1 MKFESLPPKVA
12 RRALGCLLALAACG
26 GSSGNDGS
34 PSPTQGG
41 HSSSSGGSSGDDGG
55 EAGGTEAMDGSSS
68 GAGALD
74 AGSSG
79 IDAASPQPDA
89 EATGSPD
96 GSPGPSTD
104 GAAACSLKFPSATD
118 FGKAGPFTVAI
129 DCSAPTSVTAD
140 GTGCAIYH
148 PTTMGQN
155 GLKHPVIVWGN
166 GTASPAECNGGSHVF
181 GEYDYLFNQWASHGF
196 VVAVANT
203 ASSGDGTD
211 LLDCL
216 NWIEQQNTVSGS
228 IYAGVIDVGND
239 GASGH
244 SQGGG
249 SAINVGKDPRV
260 RTTLPFMP
268 YTVNG
273 GFSYDPTAPTK
284 QHGPM
289 FLASGGMD
297 TIATPSTNQ
306 QPVFDAATM
315 PTFWGTL
322 LAADHV
328 SFAGGTQTDWLAP
341 STAWF
346 RLWLMCDE
354 SARPMFY
361 GPTCTVCTDS
371 KWTVQRK
378 GIQ

>member
-1 MKFESLPPKVA
+1 METSMIPA
-12 RRALGCLLALAACG
+12 RFRVGSVRATASWLLVLGACG
-26 GSSGNDGS
+26 GGNGQGPPLGS
-34 PSPTQGG
+34 QGPAG
-41 HSSSSGGSSGDDGG
+41 SSGGSAEGGAADSADNPEGSGSDPGSPDASGNDDSTSPADDGG
-55 EAGGTEAMDGSSS
+55 D
-68 GAGALD
+68 AGA
-74 AGSSG
+74 ASSE
-79 IDAASPQPDA
+79 ASA
-89 EATGSPD
+89 D
-96 GSPGPSTD
+96 GG
-104 GAAACSLKFPSATD
+104 AACSLKFPSVTD
-118 FGKAGPFTVAI
+118 FGAMGPFSVSI
-129 DCSAPTSVTAD
+129 DCSVPTTVTAD

-166 GTASPAECNGGSHVF
+166 GTGSPAECSGGSHVF

-196 VVAVANT
+196 IVAVANT
-203 ASSGDGTD
+203 ASSGSGTD

-216 NWIEQQNTVSGS
+216 DWIEQQDSVAGS
-228 IYAGVIDVGND
+228 IYSGVIDVGND

-273 GFSYDPTAPTK
+273 GFSYDPTAPTM

-306 QPVFDAATM
+306 QPVFDAATN
-315 PTFWGTL
+315 PVFWGTL
-322 LAADHV
+322 IAADHV
-328 SFAGGTQTDWLAP
+328 SFAGGSQTDWLAP

-346 RLWLMCDE
+346 RLFLMCDE
-354 SARPMFY
+354 SARPIFY
-361 GPTCTVCTDS
+361 GASCSLCTNS